1 MWAIVKSA
9 KLDCC
14 RKLEIMFPTLS
25 KDALDQIVTFLYN
38 GQIVCNDQNDGTKA
52 LKNLTTLLGFP
63 ESMNFSQAI
72 KDESCNEDIQMFDV
86 PKKEPNYLNYSIG
99 VHIDQGIFMFSPYSS
114 NLNTFL
120 TNFQFP
126 KSQIPWVSNCLK
138 YYFLDKITF
147 GSIKK
152 NGLGFVICKTI
163 R

>member
-63 ESMNFSQAI
+63 ESMNFSQTI

-86 PKKEPNYLNYSIG
+86 PKREPNYLNGSIG
-99 VHIDQGIFMFSPYSS
+99 VHIDQGIFVFYPYSS
-114 NLNTFL
+114 NFNTFL
-120 TNFQFP
+120 TNFQNHKFRAFLIVSSIIFP
-126 KSQIPWVSNCLK
+126 TKQPLVQ
-138 YYFLDKITF
+138 
-147 GSIKK
+147 
-152 NGLGFVICKTI
+152 
-163 R
+163 

>member
-1 MWAIVKSA
+1 MWTIVKSA

-63 ESMNFSQAI
+63 ENMNFSQAV

-86 PKKEPNYLNYSIG
+86 PKREPNYLNDSIG
-99 VHIDQGIFMFSPYSS
+99 VHIDQGIFMLCPYSS
-114 NLNTFL
+114 YLNTFL
-120 TNFQFP
+120 TNFEFP
-126 KSQIPWVSNCLK
+126 KSQIPWVSDCLT
-138 YYFLDKITF
+138 YFDKATF
-147 GSIKK
+147 GSIRKWD
-152 NGLGFVICKTI
+152 LGFVICETI
-163 R
+163 L

>member
-63 ESMNFSQAI
+63 ENMNFSQAI

-86 PKKEPNYLNYSIG
+86 PKKEPNYLNDSIG
-99 VHIDQGIFMFSPYSS
+99 VHIDQGIF
-114 NLNTFL
+114 
-120 TNFQFP
+120 
-126 KSQIPWVSNCLK
+126 I
-138 YYFLDKITF
+138 
-147 GSIKK
+147 
-152 NGLGFVICKTI
+152 FVLI
-163 R
+163 RAISTHF

>member
-38 GQIVCNDQNDGTKA
+38 GQIVCNDQNDGIQA

-63 ESMNFSQAI
+63 ENMNFSQAI

-86 PKKEPNYLNYSIG
+86 PKKEPNYLNDSIG
-99 VHIDQGIFMFSPYSS
+99 VHIDQGKVLFMFCSYSS
-114 NLNTFL
+114 YFNRFL
-120 TNFQFP
+120 TNFEFP
-126 KSQIPWVSNCLK
+126 KYQIPWVSDCLK
-138 YYFLDKITF
+138 
-147 GSIKK
+147 
-152 NGLGFVICKTI
+152 
-163 R
+163 